1 MPGTPT
7 RPLPSPLGLPLQPV
21 RRAGGVPDRRA
32 CVVRGA
38 TCGAARAVRTMTPSS
53 AAASPGF
60 VGAPGPGL
68 WSPARGGATVSAA
81 PPPGWATRGGAAP
94 GRVSLFGAIRPP
106 RRVLL
111 RPSSFCGSPVW
122 PASAAPAPGGPC
134 RGARAPPPGR
144 LAPLSP
150 ARRHRRPQPRRLGVA
165 SVCAKAPSPSS
176 SSSSAT
182 GAVEAGSVV
191 EVAAPNGERR
201 LALVLANDGKRN
213 WRIIDTRRRQASVA
227 PKQITWT
234 FPPASSTV
242 PSSRLPTGGAAS
254 TEQEA
259 LVDALVQYQGRVAK
273 RADAAAGELEI
284 AWEMLID
291 DAGGGAGAADG
302 EGNAKPPHYSASD
315 LADILFDGSSSPD
328 DVYAAHVLL
337 YRDGGQ
343 LFKPL
348 KGIPDAFL
356 PRDQDAIE
364 ALRSLRRVEDERK
377 VAVASRA
384 AGIRAAIA
392 KGSFAKLVETVGDD
406 DAAAMA
412 AALEELALTAVIRY
426 EDEDMDSYGTPRLT
440 SLDRLSSDRAR
451 VLATEACTAMKRT
464 VVPATAIDAL
474 VALKVFGP
482 HESLELR
489 ASHFYPPTFS
499 PELQE
504 AANGLLSAGPLA
516 SEVGPSACRTDLRHL
531 DSYAV
536 DSASTFEVDDAMSW
550 EADTGRLWV
559 HIADVSAWLKPGE
572 PLTTE
577 ALRRSCTLYLP
588 TETITMLP
596 LELARDGLSLD
607 ASNGHA
613 HVSEEENAVLALS
626 FGFTVAEDGSLG
638 DPQVMPSLIRRPWR
652 LTYELA
658 DALLS
663 HGAEDEETLTMA
675 AEAGFSTEA
684 IATMTAE
691 LLAMEEVAARRKR
704 KREASGAL
712 FISLP
717 QAVIKVKNPSSERP
731 DIDFTVLHS
740 DTRSWEL
747 VSELMVAAGA
757 LAGAYCKEHNIP
769 VPFRGQEDFER
780 VGSEELDTIAAGPA
794 RESARLR
801 HATTSSSSTEA
812 MEHSALGLAAYV
824 QVTSPI
830 RRASDLLAHWQLK
843 AFVRGG
849 MDALPFSADEMADE
863 VARVATAARS
873 SRSLENRSKKY
884 WLFELLR
891 RAGPRKVWQ
900 ALTVRFPRN
909 GDGKLVLCF
918 IEELGS
924 HLMVRTSGSIGLGVR
939 VDVVVKVAEPR
950 SGFCRAVATP
960 TVAAEP
966 EPELD
971 LSDVASDVTL
981 DAMDDDGFTS
991 STDELDALL
1000 GQPKAGS
1007 DGLPLQAED
1016 AMPTADVSNIS
1027 LGDV

>member
-1 MPGTPT
+1 MGD
-7 RPLPSPLGLPLQPV
+7 
-21 RRAGGVPDRRA
+21 ADRR
-32 CVVRGA
+32 GQ
-38 TCGAARAVRTMTPSS
+38 G
-53 AAASPGF
+53 G
-60 VGAPGPGL
+60 
-68 WSPARGGATVSAA
+68 RGG
-81 PPPGWATRGGAAP
+81 GDGGRGRGG
-94 GRVSLFGAIRPP
+94 GWG
-106 RRVLL
+106 
-111 RPSSFCGSPVW
+111 
-122 PASAAPAPGGPC
+122 
-134 RGARAPPPGR
+134 
-144 LAPLSP
+144 
-150 ARRHRRPQPRRLGVA
+150 
-165 SVCAKAPSPSS
+165 
-176 SSSSAT
+176 
-182 GAVEAGSVV
+182 
-191 EVAAPNGERR
+191 
-201 LALVLANDGKRN
+201 
-213 WRIIDTRRRQASVA
+213 
-227 PKQITWT
+227 
-234 FPPASSTV
+234 
-242 PSSRLPTGGAAS
+242 
-254 TEQEA
+254 
-259 LVDALVQYQGRVAK
+259 
-273 RADAAAGELEI
+273 
-284 AWEMLID
+284 
-291 DAGGGAGAADG
+291 GGGA
-302 EGNAKPPHYSASD
+302 AKPPHYSASD
-315 LADILFDGSSSPD
+315 LADILFDGSSAPD

-337 YRDGGQ
+337 YRDGGE

-356 PRDQDAIE
+356 PRDHDTIE
-364 ALRSLRRVEDERK
+364 ALRSLRRTEDERK

-392 KGSFAKLVETVGDD
+392 KGSVAKLVETVGDD
-406 DAAAMA
+406 DAAAMT

-426 EDEDMDSYGTPRLT
+426 EDEEMDSYGTPRLT

-451 VLATEACTAMKRT
+451 ALATEACTAMKRT

-499 PELQE
+499 AALQE
-504 AANGLLSAGPLA
+504 AASGVLAAGPLA
-516 SEVGPSACRTDLRHL
+516 SEVGPGACRTDLRHL

-550 EADTGRLWV
+550 EPATGRLWV
-559 HIADVSAWLKPGE
+559 HIADVSAWLEPGE
-572 PLTTE
+572 PLTVE

-607 ASNGHA
+607 ASNRHA
-613 HVSEEENAVLALS
+613 HVSAEEDAVLALS
-626 FGFTVAEDGSLG
+626 FGFVVGADGSLE
-638 DPQVMPSLIRRPWR
+638 DPAVLPSVIRRPWR

-663 HGAEDEETLTMA
+663 NGADDEATLAMA
-675 AEAGFSTEA
+675 AQAGFSAAAT
-684 IATMTAE
+684 ATMTAE
-691 LLAMEEVAARRKR
+691 LLAMEAVATRRKR
-704 KREASGAL
+704 MREAAGAL

-717 QAVIKVKNPSSERP
+717 QAVIKVKNASVERP
-731 DIDFTVLHS
+731 DIDISVLHS
-740 DTRSWEL
+740 DTRAWEL

-780 VGSEELDTIAAGPA
+780 VGAEELDTIAAGPA

-812 MEHSALGLAAYV
+812 MEHSALGLPAYV

-843 AFVRGG
+843 AFIRGG
-849 MDALPFSADEMADE
+849 ADALPFSADDMAEE

-891 RAGPRKVWQ
+891 RAGPRKVWP

-960 TVAAEP
+960 AAAP
-966 EPELD
+966 EPALD
-971 LSDVASDVTL
+971 LSDLASDVTE
-981 DAMDDDGFTS
+981 DALSDDGFTS

-1000 GQPKAGS
+1000 GQPKAGGG
-1007 DGLPLQAED
+1007 GLPLAD
-1016 AMPTADVSNIS
+1016 ADALPGADVSS
-1027 LGDV
+1027 VSVGDASGSP

>member
-1 MPGTPT
+1 MA
-7 RPLPSPLGLPLQPV
+7 SSSV
-21 RRAGGVPDRRA
+21 ADSSAFVGVP
-32 CVVRGA
+32 G
-38 TCGAARAVRTMTPSS
+38 RTLWFP
-53 AAASPGF
+53 PG
-60 VGAPGPGL
+60 
-68 WSPARGGATVSAA
+68 GGATAAAAA
-81 PPPGWATRGGAAP
+81 PPPGWAARGGVAL
-94 GRVSLFGAIRPP
+94 GQVSLFGAAQPP

-111 RPSSFCGSPVW
+111 RPFSFGGLPLW
-122 PASAAPAPGGPC
+122 PAAAAAAPGGPR
-134 RGARAPPPGR
+134 RGLPRVPLSRSRRRCPPP
-144 LAPLSP
+144 S
-150 ARRHRRPQPRRLGVA
+150 RRLGAA
-165 SVCAKAPSPSS
+165 SVCAKASSPSS
-176 SSSSAT
+176 ASSSAV
-182 GAVEAGSVV
+182 GALEAGSVV

-242 PSSRLPTGGAAS
+242 PSSTLPTGGAAS
-254 TEQEA
+254 TEQDA

-284 AWEMLID
+284 AWEMLVD
-291 DAGGGAGAADG
+291 DAGGGEGAAAG
-302 EGNAKPPHYSASD
+302 GGSAKPPHYSASD
-315 LADILFDGSSSPD
+315 LADILFDGSSAPD

-337 YRDGGQ
+337 HRDGGE

-356 PRDQDAIE
+356 PRDQGTIE
-364 ALRSLRRVEDERK
+364 ALRALRRVEDERK

-426 EDEDMDSYGTPRLT
+426 EDEDMDSYGSPRLT

-451 VLATEACTAMKRT
+451 ELATEACTAMKRT

-474 VALKVFGP
+474 VALKIFGP

-489 ASHFYPPTFS
+489 ASHFYPPAFS
-499 PELQE
+499 SELQE
-504 AANGLLSAGPLA
+504 AANDLLSIGPLA
-516 SEVGPSACRTDLRHL
+516 SEVGPGASRTDLRHL
-531 DSYAV
+531 ESYAV

-550 EADTGRLWV
+550 EADTRRLWV
-559 HIADVSAWLKPGE
+559 HIADVSAWLEPGE
-572 PLTTE
+572 PLTVE

-607 ASNGHA
+607 ATNNYT
-613 HVSEEENAVLALS
+613 HVSEEENTVLALS
-626 FGFTVAEDGSLG
+626 FGFVVAEDGSLS
-638 DPQVMPSLIRRPWR
+638 DTQVVPSLIRRPWR

-663 HGAEDEETLTMA
+663 NGAEDEATLAMA
-675 AEAGFSTEA
+675 AEAGFSAEA
-684 IATMTAE
+684 SVTMTAE
-691 LLAMEEVAARRKR
+691 LLSMEEMAIRRKR
-704 KREASGAL
+704 KREAAGAL

-717 QAVIKVKNPSSERP
+717 QAVIKVKNASSERP
-731 DIDFTVLHS
+731 DIDISVLHS
-740 DTRSWEL
+740 DTRAWEL

-757 LAGAYCKEHNIP
+757 LAGDYCKKHNIP

-780 VGSEELDTIAAGPA
+780 VGSEELGTIAAGPA

-849 MDALPFSADEMADE
+849 MDALPFSSEDMAEE
-863 VARVATAARS
+863 VARVANAARS

-891 RAGPRKVWQ
+891 RAGPRKVWS

-924 HLMVRTSGSIGLGVR
+924 HLMVRTAGSIGLGVR

-960 TVAAEP
+960 AVTA

-971 LSDVASDVTL
+971 LSDVASDVTQ
-981 DAMDDDGFTS
+981 DTMSDDGFTS

-1000 GQPKAGS
+1000 GRPKAGR
-1007 DGLPLQAED
+1007 DGVPLEED
-1016 AMPTADVSNIS
+1016 GAMPGVDVSGVS
-1027 LGDV
+1027 LGGVSESP